1 MVPVFDSLDTGTS
14 CKLEPKWFMYICH
27 AMVKIF
33 IRLSVY
39 HRLDSQVV
47 IKASVCSKLCIQ

>member
-27 AMVKIF
+27 AMVKI
-33 IRLSVY
+33 RLSVY
-39 HRLDSQVV
+39 HPLDS
-47 IKASVCSKLCIQ
+47 